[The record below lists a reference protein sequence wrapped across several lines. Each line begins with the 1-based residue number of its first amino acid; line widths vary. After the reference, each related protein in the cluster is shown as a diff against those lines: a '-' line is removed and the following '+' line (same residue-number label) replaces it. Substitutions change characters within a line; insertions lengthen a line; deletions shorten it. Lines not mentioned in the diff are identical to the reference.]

1 MSRSD
6 ELRRKQVNLHAKRWR
21 DRQAG
26 RLPPVQRCVGCDG
39 RCLNDRWLGFCY
51 RCAQRIGCERL
62 PPELYKY
69 KALQIIAT
77 KQEEHA

>member
-6 ELRRKQVNLHAKRWR
+6 ELKRKQVNIHAKRWR

-62 PPELYKY
+62 PPEIFLRR
-69 KALQIIAT
+69 ALQAIAA
-77 KQEEHA
+77 KRQESA